1 MCSVRKNENS
11 YVLSKKI
18 PVNRVL
24 DTGILFKNIYIKKI
38 KQGIKSGRKQFSSRA
53 INVSIM
59 QWVLQHSVL
68 Q

>member
-1 MCSVRKNENS
+1 MCSVRRNENS

-18 PVNRVL
+18 PVNKVL
-24 DTGILFKNIYIKKI
+24 DTGIFKKIYIKKI
-38 KQGIKSGRKQFSSRA
+38 KQGIKSDRKQFSSRA
-53 INVSIM
+53 INISIM